1 MTKIIG
7 YLIVSFSITFL
18 GFSIYRAT
26 DAILPELKTAN
37 ANIQAVR
44 DDIQQLKGNPIGLAR
59 DAGKAATMETIEQSR
74 DEGQKVMERMMSPD
88 PRKHLDPF
96 GMFE

>member
-1 MTKIIG
+1 MNKIIG
-7 YLIVSFSITFL
+7 YLIVSFAITFL
-18 GFSIYRAT
+18 AFSIYRAT
-26 DAILPELKTAN
+26 DAIVPELKKAN

-44 DDIQQLKGNPIGLAR
+44 DDIQQLKDNPMGLVR
-59 DAGKAATMETIEQSR
+59 DAGKAATMETMEQTR